1 MSQTLPRLDYVISA
15 TALVEAHSSETLE
28 QEPPMRRRS
37 DRRTR
42 RLDVDIVI
50 PVYNEEKDLE
60 PSVRRLRKYLDESFP
75 FAAQIVIA
83 DNGSTD
89 RTPEIASTLS
99 RTLEGVRL
107 CALDQK
113 GKGLAV
119 RTAWSQ
125 SSAEVVAYMD
135 VDLSTGLEA
144 LLPLVAPLLSGHSD
158 LSIGTRLAKG
168 SEVIRGP
175 KRELISRCYNL
186 MIRTLVHNHFSDACC
201 GFKAMRQETAQVL
214 LPLVADNQLFF
225 DTELLLLAE
234 RNGLRI
240 HEVPVDWVDTESGVS
255 LSNAAIVDLK
265 GLGRILRE
273 FGRGGGYVPNPDQFR
288 RPVNFLPAGTI
299 CQGRALHDPQLLRL
313 VLPPHARHGG
323 LCGERC
329 CSRYLHGDE
338 HRCTREVHLCH
349 ARPGTT
355 QRRITRVDHFFR
367 DECSADDPCT
377 RRCLVG
383 GPRCSVRARHRRPDR
398 NRNRGARQVP
408 PVANVDLSPARGV
421 NPDEYTQLA
430 EHERTYWWYVGR
442 LSIIETYLREIR
454 ERQGPAADT
463 QRWMRNRRDRRP
475 PGALWPSVQHRR
487 L

>member
-1 MSQTLPRLDYVISA
+1 MSQTLPRLDDVISA

-107 CALDQK
+107 SALDQK

-288 RPVNFLPAGTI
+288 RPVNSSQLARFARVGLFTTLSYFALFFLLT
-299 CQGRALHDPQLLRL
+299 
-313 VLPPHARHGG
+313 
-323 LCGERC
+323 
-329 CSRYLHGDE
+329 
-338 HRCTREVHLCH
+338 
-349 ARPGTT
+349 
-355 QRRITRVDHFFR
+355 
-367 DECSADDPCT
+367 
-377 RRCLVG
+377 
-383 GPRCSVRARHRRPDR
+383 
-398 NRNRGARQVP
+398 
-408 PVANVDLSPARGV
+408 PVMGVYAANVV
-421 NPDEYTQLA
+421 VLA
-430 EHERTYWWYVGR
+430 ICTATSIAAHGR
-442 LSIIETYLREIR
+442 FTFVTHGPVRLNVALLGWIIFFVTNVLLTTL
-454 ERQGPAADT
+454 ALVVAS
-463 QRWMRNRRDRRP
+463 WVA
-475 PGALWPSVQHRR
+475 PGALFGRVIAVLIGTGIAALARFLLLQTWIFRR
-487 L
+487 HEG